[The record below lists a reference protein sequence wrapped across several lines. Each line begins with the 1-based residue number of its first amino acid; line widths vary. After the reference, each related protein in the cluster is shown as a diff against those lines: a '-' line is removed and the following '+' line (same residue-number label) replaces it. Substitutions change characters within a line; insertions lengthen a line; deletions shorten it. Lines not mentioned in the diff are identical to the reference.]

1 MERIGLIQM
10 TSSADVNDNL
20 TYIEQQTAL
29 LTKQGA
35 KWVITPENAVV
46 FGNKEDYHHNAEV
59 LGDGPIQARMSRLA
73 QQQKV
78 WILIGSMPLLRDRE
92 SGRQAETTKA
102 VTTKAVTTTSVLFNP
117 QGDIVAHYD
126 KLHMFDVDVADGH
139 KRYRESETFTPG
151 NEIVVTETPFGMLG
165 LSICYD
171 VRFPHLYSQL
181 RRLGAQILLVPA
193 AFTAVTGK
201 AHWEVLLRAR
211 AIENQCWVIAVGQG
225 GHHIGGRET
234 WGHSM
239 VINPWGEVIASLDQD
254 AASLIAD
261 IDLEQIES
269 VRSAMPISA
278 HTRFHNQFIEK
289 KS

>member
-10 TSSADVNDNL
+10 TSSSDVNENL
-20 TYIEQQTAL
+20 TYIEQQTRL
-29 LTKQGA
+29 LAKQGA
-35 KWVITPENAVV
+35 KWVVTPENAVV
-46 FGNKEDYHHNAEV
+46 FGNKEDYHNSAEE
-59 LGDGPIQARMSRLA
+59 LGDGPIQARISRLA
-73 QQQKV
+73 VEQQV
-78 WILIGSMPLLRDRE
+78 WVLIGSMPIRRT
-92 SGRQAETTKA
+92 SAETQG
-102 VTTKAVTTTSVLFNP
+102 VTTTSVLFNP
-117 QGDIVAHYD
+117 QGHIVAHYD

-151 NEIVVTETPFGMLG
+151 NDIVVAETPLAKLG

-171 VRFPHLYSQL
+171 VRFPNLYAEL

-225 GHHIGGRET
+225 GHHACGRET

-239 VINPWGEVIASLDQD
+239 VISPWGEIIASLEQD
-254 AASLIAD
+254 AASLIVD
-261 IDLEQIES
+261 IELEQIES
-269 VRSAMPISA
+269 VRAAMPISA
-278 HTRFHNQFIEK
+278 HTRFRNQFIL
-289 KS
+289 S

>member
-10 TSSADVNDNL
+10 TSSSDVNENL
-20 TYIEQQTAL
+20 TYIEQQTRL
-29 LTKQGA
+29 LAKQGA
-35 KWVITPENAVV
+35 KWVVTPENAVV
-46 FGNKEDYHHNAEV
+46 FGNKEDYHNSAEE
-59 LGDGPIQARMSRLA
+59 LGDGPIHARISRLA
-73 QQQKV
+73 VEQKV
-78 WILIGSMPLLRDRE
+78 WVLIGSMPIRRT
-92 SGRQAETTKA
+92 SAETQ
-102 VTTKAVTTTSVLFNP
+102 VVTTTSVLFNP
-117 QGDIVAHYD
+117 QGHIVAHYD

-151 NEIVVTETPFGMLG
+151 NDIVVAETPLAKLG

-171 VRFPHLYSQL
+171 VRFPNLYAEL

-225 GHHIGGRET
+225 GHHACGRET

-239 VINPWGEVIASLDQD
+239 VISPWGEIIASLEQD
-254 AASLIAD
+254 AASLIVD
-261 IDLEQIES
+261 IELEQIET
-269 VRSAMPISA
+269 VRAAMPISA